1 MLQTRTR
8 KILMALLAATVLIAA
23 LLLARNFSNGADGTE
38 RQQLLQLIPT
48 GSSAVIYV
56 DLDEFRESSFLAK
69 LYEWAPRP
77 AEDSEY
83 AQFVRETGFSYERD
97 LHRVVVAISKPG
109 VDTNFVAIADGKFDR
124 KKIEAVLF
132 HNGAPSQHGKWKIFR
147 LDATVQD
154 KPLSVAFL
162 SDNRI
167 ALSNS
172 EDLAGGAAA
181 ASGEPGHAEWNARFE
196 RLAGTPV
203 FAVIH
208 RDPALQSALGNAA
221 PGGYQSPQ
229 LSALLNQLQWLS
241 IAGKPDGDLLRVVA
255 DGETVSESAMSQLS
269 QTLQGILLLAQ
280 NGLNDPKVRQQ
291 MNPAERDAYV
301 ELLRGAEVQKI
312 DRGEWKSVRVVLS
325 VTPKFLEVAKAK
337 SAAPPATEKT
347 SGGTAPG
354 QTTASKAKKK
364 K

>member
-8 KILMALLAATVLIAA
+8 KFLMALLASAVLIAA
-23 LLLARNFSNGADGTE
+23 LLLARTFSNGADGTE

-56 DLDEFRESSFLAK
+56 DLNEFRESSFLAK
-69 LYEWAPRP
+69 LYEWAPHP

-97 LHRVVVAISKPG
+97 LHRVVVAISKPAA
-109 VDTNFVAIADGKFDR
+109 DTNFVEIADGKFDR

-147 LDATVQD
+147 LNATAND

-162 SDNRI
+162 SDSRI

-181 ASGEPGHAEWNARFE
+181 ASSEPGYGEWNARFE

-203 FAVIH
+203 FAVI
-208 RDPALQSALGNAA
+208 RQDSAVQSSIGNMA
-221 PGGYQSPQ
+221 PGGYRSPQ
-229 LSALLNQLQWLS
+229 LSALLDQLQWIS
-241 IAGKPDGDLLRVVA
+241 VAGKPDGDQLRVVA
-255 DGETVSESAMSQLS
+255 EGEGLSEPAMTQLS

-280 NGLNDPKVRQQ
+280 NRLNEPKVRQR
-291 MNPAERDAYV
+291 MDPAERDAYL
-301 ELLRGAEVQKI
+301 EMLRGAEVQKI

-325 VTPKFLEVAKAK
+325 VTPKFLEVAKAR
-337 SAAPPATEKT
+337 SAAPPATEKAG
-347 SGGTAPG
+347 GGTAPE
-354 QTTASKAKKK
+354 QTTASK
-364 K
+364 